1 MIWCEMILYLFE
13 QLLKWYGHIL
23 TYLWSSILMGVW
35 ETVTISQ
42 SFFFYV
48 KRFTK
53 WQIAVLQ
60 VKKLLQTIGLGN

>member
-23 TYLWSSILMGVW
+23 TYLWSSILMDVW